1 MNYTTLASEDALI
14 RTTQALKE
22 RHIYVIVVNT
32 RAEALNTIQTI
43 VPSGV
48 TVMNGS
54 SRTLEEVGYIDVL
67 KKGAHS
73 WINPKDAI
81 LKETDSTRQSELR
94 KQSVLSD
101 YYLGSVH
108 ALAESG
114 EIVIASNSGSQMP
127 HIMFTSPN
135 VVFVVGAQKIVPTLQ
150 DALRRLEEHVVP
162 LEDARMKSVGYPG
175 TYQSK
180 TLIFRGE
187 HPGMGRNFKMILVR
201 EALGF

>member
-1 MNYTTLASEDALI
+1 MNYTTPASEEVLT

-22 RHIYVIVVNT
+22 RHFEVLVVDT
-32 RAEALNTIQTI
+32 RAEALSAIQSM
-43 VPSGV
+43 VPPAV

-67 KKGAHS
+67 KKGSHP
-73 WINPKDAI
+73 WVNPKDAI
-81 LKETDSTRQSELR
+81 LKETDPYRQSELR

-108 ALAESG
+108 ALTESG

-127 HIMFTSPN
+127 HIMFTSPSI
-135 VVFVVGAQKIVPTLQ
+135 VFVVGSQKIVPTLE
-150 DALRRLEEHVVP
+150 DALNRLEKHVVP

-175 TYQSK
+175 TFLSK

-187 HPGMGRNFKMILVR
+187 HPAMGRKFKMIVVR